1 MRAGDALPG
10 IRVEPLPPPQAGRLP
25 RMDVAVF
32 AGFAQRGPCHVAIPI
47 ASVAGYE
54 TVFGGDLDL
63 AWDPKAGAP
72 LRANLPAAVRAFFSN
87 GGHRCWVIR
96 LAATGPL
103 IEAIAAAGGDT
114 AGLTAAEP
122 GLFELPGLLSRAPTA
137 DGKGSAV
144 APARLSASSL
154 GTWSDSLRLT
164 ARVARQKLA
173 LASIARIRLGIRFS
187 DTGML
192 SPGDLV
198 EFVARDGLTTRYAKV
213 ARLADGE
220 VLAAWVAA
228 FSRVRNSAG
237 PYEVTVMLGDGG
249 GTVAAK
255 LVEGP
260 VSTIL
265 LSTPAPGAL
274 RSGAWLHLR
283 HGEDVLWLRT
293 DSVDGLRATGPAW
306 RQIGFGLPTT
316 RFSAAKVTLDIRES
330 AGGRTFAGLS
340 PAPEGANPVQSIL
353 DDDAFYGVRAN
364 RGAAIRPPFA
374 VTREERAR
382 IAAGHAAAGPL
393 GFAGAAER
401 FGTDSFTKA
410 DRIALHSAWLPIGLD
425 EVFGEP
431 AGSLDGTADALLR
444 NGVDRVDHR
453 LFLDPRLAEG
463 DAEGFARRAE
473 SILHVEEKPL
483 FGIHAA
489 FDIEGDLFPE
499 PSLLAVP
506 DAVQPGWSIADE
518 EDPAPPP
525 RPGSEVPA
533 NWRNHSGGCPR
544 KGEEAKLAAP
554 ARSRFLDSTTEMLVP
569 PVLEAPAQVAP
580 GEAIE
585 LSWNAQPAGS
595 VVVLEESGR
604 ADFAST
610 AEVLRGAGLVRY
622 VAEDRPQGLYYYR
635 LRVEQ
640 AGNVSAYSSAVVAVR
655 GSRYQ
660 AVSPDPALLR
670 RLHSAIL
677 RLAGGSRDYFA
688 ILSLPQS
695 FRTAEA
701 TEHSAALRGL
711 APGAGGAGQLG
722 SHEERLLSYGALHH
736 PWLEARGGASVPP
749 DGSIAG
755 AMAARARLRGAWIA
769 PANEPLLD
777 IVGLDPALPEDEFLG
792 LDRAR
797 INLVRRLADGFAVRD
812 ADTLSNE
819 PDWRHISVRRLM
831 TLLRRTALRRGM
843 TYVFE
848 PNGAVLRRA
857 VERDLGQMLDEL
869 QRLGAFAGATSGQS
883 FRLAVHQDIGRQE
896 SAQLVVELAV
906 APSQPMRFLTLR
918 LLPRGGRLTVME
930 AA

>member
-1 MRAGDALPG
+1 MRAGEALPG

-87 GGHRCWVIR
+87 GGLRCWVIR
-96 LAATGPL
+96 LAATAPL
-103 IEAIAAAGGDT
+103 IEAIAAAGGDA
-114 AGLTAAEP
+114 AGLTAAAP

-137 DGKGSAV
+137 DGTGSV
-144 APARLSASSL
+144 IAPARLSASSL

-164 ARVARQKLA
+164 ARIARQPLA
-173 LASIARIRLGIRFS
+173 LANIARLRLGIRFS
-187 DTGML
+187 DSGML
-192 SPGDLV
+192 GPGDLV

-228 FSRVRNSAG
+228 FSRVREAAG
-237 PYEVTVMLGDGG
+237 PYTVAVLLAE

-255 LVEGP
+255 LVEGQ
-260 VSTIL
+260 VSTLL
-265 LSTPAPGAL
+265 LSSPAPGLL
-274 RSGAWLHLR
+274 RSGAWLQLR
-283 HGEDVLWLRT
+283 HGEDILWLCI

-306 RQIGFGLPTT
+306 RQVGFGLPTA
-316 RFSAAKVTLDIRES
+316 RFSAAKVTLDVRES
-330 AGGRTFAGLS
+330 ASGRTFAGLS

-374 VTREERAR
+374 VTSEERAR
-382 IAAGHAAAGPL
+382 IAAGYAAADPL
-393 GFAGAAER
+393 GFAGAAAR
-401 FGTDSFTKA
+401 FGTDAFTRA
-410 DRIALHSAWLPIGLD
+410 DRIALHAAWLPIGLD
-425 EVFGEP
+425 EVFGEL
-431 AGSLDGTADALLR
+431 AGPLDGTADALLR
-444 NGVDRVDHR
+444 DGLDRPDHR
-453 LFLDPRLAEG
+453 LFLDPRLADG
-463 DAEGFARRAE
+463 DAQGIAERAA

-506 DAVQPGWSIADE
+506 DAVQPGWAVADE

-533 NWRNHSGGCPR
+533 NWRNHAGGCLP
-544 KGEEAKLAAP
+544 KEEGAKLVAP
-554 ARSRFLDSTTEMLVP
+554 DRSRFLDATTEMLAAP
-569 PVLEAPAQVAP
+569 LLKAPAQVAP

-585 LSWNAQPAGS
+585 LSWDEQPAGS
-595 VVVLEESGR
+595 IVVLEESGR

-610 AEVLRGAGLVRY
+610 AEVLRGAGAVRY
-622 VAEDRPQGLYYYR
+622 VAEDRPQGLLYYR
-635 LRVEQ
+635 LRVER
-640 AGNVSAYSSAVVAVR
+640 AGNVSAYSSVVVAVR

-660 AVSPDPALLR
+660 AAAPNPALLR
-670 RLHSAIL
+670 RLHAAML
-677 RLAGGSRDYFA
+677 RMAGGSRDFFA
-688 ILSLPQS
+688 ILSLPRS
-695 FRTAEA
+695 FRTEESAEHA
-701 TEHSAALRGL
+701 AALRGL
-711 APGAGGAGQLG
+711 APGAGGAERLG
-722 SHEERLLSYGALHH
+722 SHEERLLSYGALYH
-736 PWLEARGGASVPP
+736 PWLAARGGASVPP

-755 AMAARARLRGAWIA
+755 AMAARARRRGAWIA

-777 IVGLDPALPEDEFLG
+777 VVGLDPALPEGEFLG

-819 PDWRHISVRRLM
+819 PDWRQIGVRRLM
-831 TLLRRTALRRGM
+831 TVLRRTVLRRGM

-869 QRLGAFAGATSGQS
+869 QRRGAFAGATSAQS
-883 FRLAVHQDIGRQE
+883 FRLAVHQDPDRRE
-896 SAQLVVELAV
+896 AAQLIVEVAV

-918 LLPRGGRLTVME
+918 LVPRGGRLTVME

>member
-1 MRAGDALPG
+1 
-10 IRVEPLPPPQAGRLP
+10 
-25 RMDVAVF
+25 MDVAVF
-32 AGFAQRGPCHVAIPI
+32 AGFARRGPCHVAIPI

-96 LAATGPL
+96 LAATAPL
-103 IEAIAAAGGDT
+103 IEAIAAAGGDPT
-114 AGLTAAEP
+114 GLTAAEP
-122 GLFELPGLLSRAPTA
+122 GLFELPGLLSRLPTA
-137 DGKGSAV
+137 DGKGSVV

-154 GTWSDSLRLT
+154 GAWSDSLRLT
-164 ARVARQKLA
+164 ARIARQPLA
-173 LASIARIRLGIRFS
+173 LARIARIRLGIRFS
-187 DTGML
+187 DSGAL

-198 EFVARDGLTTRYAKV
+198 EFVGRDGLTTRYAKV

-228 FSRVRNSAG
+228 FRRAREAAG
-237 PYEVTVMLGDGG
+237 PYAVAVLRAEGA
-249 GTVAAK
+249 VAAT
-255 LVEGP
+255 LVEGQ
-260 VSTIL
+260 VSTLL
-265 LSTPAPGAL
+265 LSSPAPGLL
-274 RSGAWLHLR
+274 RSGAWLQLR
-283 HGEDVLWLRT
+283 HGEDILWLRI
-293 DSVDGLRATGPAW
+293 DSVDGLRASGPAW
-306 RQIGFGLPTT
+306 RQVGFGLPTT
-316 RFSAAKVTLDIRES
+316 RFSAAKVMLDIRES

-374 VTREERAR
+374 VTSEERAR
-382 IAAGHAAAGPL
+382 IAAGHAAAGQL

-401 FGTDSFTKA
+401 FGTDAFTKA
-410 DRIALHSAWLPIGLD
+410 DRIALHAAWLPIGLD

-431 AGSLDGTADALLR
+431 AAPADAAADDLVRDGLER
-444 NGVDRVDHR
+444 PDHR
-453 LFLDPRLAEG
+453 LFLDPRLAES
-463 DAEGFARRAE
+463 DAQGIAERAE

-483 FGIHAA
+483 FGIHSA

-506 DAVQPGWSIADE
+506 DAVQPGWALAAE
-518 EDPAPPP
+518 ADPAPPP

-533 NWRNHSGGCPR
+533 NWRNHAGGCLPD
-544 KGEEAKLAAP
+544 GEGVNLVAP
-554 ARSRFLDSTTEMLVP
+554 DRSRFLDSTTEMLAAP
-569 PVLEAPAQVAP
+569 LLEAPAQVAP

-585 LSWNAQPAGS
+585 LSWDEQPAGS
-595 VVVLEESGR
+595 IVVLEESGR

-610 AEVLRGAGLVRY
+610 AEVLRGAGIVRY
-622 VAEDRPQGLYYYR
+622 VAEDRPQGLLYYR
-635 LRVEQ
+635 LRVERE
-640 AGNVSAYSSAVVAVR
+640 GNISPYSSVVVAVR

-660 AVSPDPALLR
+660 AVAPDAALLR
-670 RLHSAIL
+670 RLHAAIL
-677 RLAGGSRDYFA
+677 RMAGGSGHFFA
-688 ILSLPQS
+688 ILSLPRS
-695 FRTAEA
+695 FRAEEA
-701 TEHSAALRGL
+701 AAHSAALRGL
-711 APGAGGAGQLG
+711 APGAGGAERLG
-722 SHEERLLSYGALHH
+722 SHEERLLSHGALYH
-736 PWLEARGGASVPP
+736 PWLAARGGASVPP

-755 AMAARARLRGAWIA
+755 AMAARARRRGAWIA

-777 IVGLDPALPEDEFLG
+777 VVGLDPALPESDFLG

-819 PDWRHISVRRLM
+819 PDWRQIPVRRLM
-831 TLLRRTALRRGM
+831 TLLRRTVLRRGM

-869 QRLGAFAGATSGQS
+869 QRRGAFAGAASADS
-883 FRLAVHQDIGRQE
+883 FRLAVHQDPGRQE
-896 SAQLVVELAV
+896 AARLVVEVAV

-918 LLPRGGRLTVME
+918 LVPRGGRLTVME

>member
-1 MRAGDALPG
+1 MRAGEALPG
-10 IRVEPLPPPQAGRLP
+10 IRLEPLPPPQAGRLP

-87 GGHRCWVIR
+87 GGHCCWVIR
-96 LAATGPL
+96 LAATEPL
-103 IEAIAAAGGDT
+103 IEAIASAGGDPG
-114 AGLTAAEP
+114 GLVPAAP
-122 GLFELPGLLSRAPTA
+122 GLFELPGLLSRAATA
-137 DGKGSAV
+137 DSKGSAI
-144 APARLSASSL
+144 APARLSAASL
-154 GTWSDSLRLT
+154 GAWSDSLRLT

-173 LASIARIRLGIRFS
+173 LANLARLRLGIGFT
-187 DTGML
+187 DNGML

-213 ARLADGE
+213 ARLEDGK

-228 FSRVRNSAG
+228 FRRAREAAG
-237 PYEVTVMLGDGG
+237 PYG
-249 GTVAAK
+249 VAVLIGEIAIAAT

-260 VSTIL
+260 ESTLL
-265 LSTPAPGAL
+265 LSAPAPGLL
-274 RSGAWLHLR
+274 RSGAWLQLR
-283 HGEDVLWLRT
+283 HGEDVIWLRT

-330 AGGRTFAGLS
+330 ASGRTFGGLS
-340 PAPEGANPVQSIL
+340 PAPEGANAVQSIA

-374 VTREERAR
+374 LMRDEGVR
-382 IAAGHAAAGPL
+382 IAAGYAAADPL
-393 GFAGAAER
+393 GFAGAAAR
-401 FGTDSFTKA
+401 FGTDAFTKA
-410 DRIALHSAWLPIGLD
+410 DRIALHAAWLPIGLD
-425 EVFGEP
+425 EVFGEAP
-431 AGSLDGTADALLR
+431 GPLDSAAESLERDGLKSL
-444 NGVDRVDHR
+444 DHR

-463 DAEGFARRAE
+463 DAQGIAERAA
-473 SILHVEEKPL
+473 SLLHVEEKPL

-506 DAVQPGWSIADE
+506 DSVQPGWTVAVES
-518 EDPAPPP
+518 DPAPPP

-533 NWRNHSGGCPR
+533 NWRNHSGGCLPD
-544 KGEEAKLAAP
+544 GEGEKLGAP
-554 ARSRFLDSTTEMLVP
+554 DRGRFLDSTTQRLAAPM
-569 PVLEAPAQVAP
+569 LEAPAQVAP

-585 LSWNAQPAGS
+585 LSWDEQPAGS
-595 VVVLEESGR
+595 IVVLEESGR
-604 ADFAST
+604 ADFAT
-610 AEVLRGAGLVRY
+610 AAEVLRGAGAVRY
-622 VAEDRPQGLYYYR
+622 VAEDRPQGLLYYR
-635 LRVEQ
+635 SRVERE
-640 AGNVSAYSSAVVAVR
+640 GNVSAYSSVVVSVR

-660 AVSPDPALLR
+660 AVPADPALLR
-670 RLHSAIL
+670 RLHSAML
-677 RLAGGSRDYFA
+677 RMAGGSGDFFA
-688 ILSLPQS
+688 ILSLPRL
-695 FRTAEA
+695 FRSAEA
-701 TEHSAALRGL
+701 TKHASALRDV
-711 APGAGGAGQLG
+711 APGAGDGERLG
-722 SHEERLLSYGALHH
+722 NHEERLLSYGAVYH
-736 PWLEARGGASVPP
+736 PWLAARGGAAFPP

-755 AMAARARLRGAWIA
+755 TMAARARRRGAWIA
-769 PANEPLLD
+769 PANEPLLE
-777 IVGLDPALPEDEFLG
+777 IVGLDPALPEAEFLT

-812 ADTLSNE
+812 SDTLSNE
-819 PDWRHISVRRLM
+819 PDWRQISVRRLM
-831 TLLRRTALRRGM
+831 TLLRRTVLRRGM

-848 PNGAVLRRA
+848 PNGDVLRRA

-869 QRLGAFAGATSGQS
+869 QRRGAFAGATSAQS
-883 FRLAVHQDIGRQE
+883 FRTAVHQDPDRHEAARLI
-896 SAQLVVELAV
+896 VELAV

-918 LLPRGGRLTVME
+918 LVPRGGRLTVME
-930 AA
+930 DA